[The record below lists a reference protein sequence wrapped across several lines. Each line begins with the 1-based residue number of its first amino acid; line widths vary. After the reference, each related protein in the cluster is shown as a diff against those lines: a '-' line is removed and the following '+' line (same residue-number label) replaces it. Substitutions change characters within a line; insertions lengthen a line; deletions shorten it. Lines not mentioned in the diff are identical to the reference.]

1 MLVGA
6 SSAYGMTTGAWDSD
20 TIAPTELGKRIA
32 AGSGPNYVA
41 ALKQAVLRP
50 RVIGAFLKKYS
61 GNRLPNAAVAA
72 HVLTELGIPEDSTT
86 AAYEVLV
93 KSAHAAGLL
102 HDNKGNQYVDLDG
115 VPEVKLVSVG
125 EDDGGDDG
133 DGDELCVGENATE
146 GPPVP
151 KLLVTSSAPANNR
164 VFITHGKN
172 MAVVNQLKELLSYGG
187 MTPVVVVEHETISK
201 PLPDKVMDD
210 MRSCVAAIIHVG
222 KEIKV
227 TDKEDKEHIF
237 INQNVLIEIGAAM
250 ALYGRKFIL
259 LVERGS
265 VLPSNLLGLY
275 ECRYEGEK
283 LDYDATMKLLK
294 AFNEFRQ

>member
-1 MLVGA
+1 
-6 SSAYGMTTGAWDSD
+6 
-20 TIAPTELGKRIA
+20 
-32 AGSGPNYVA
+32 
-41 ALKQAVLRP
+41 
-50 RVIGAFLKKYS
+50 
-61 GNRLPNAAVAA
+61 
-72 HVLTELGIPEDSTT
+72 VLTELGIPVDSTA
-86 AAYEVLV
+86 AAYDVIV
-93 KSAHAAGLL
+93 KSAQAAGLL

-115 VPEVKLVSVG
+115 VSEVKLASDG
-125 EDDGGDDG
+125 EDDGSEDG
-133 DGDELCVGENATE
+133 DGDELDVEDKDLEA
-146 GPPVP
+146 PPVP
-151 KLLVTSSAPANNR
+151 KLLTTPAAPANNR

-172 MAVVNQLKELLSYGG
+172 MAIVTQLKELLSYGG
-187 MTPVVVVEHETISK
+187 MTPVVVVDHETVSK

-227 TDKEDKEHIF
+227 TDKEDKEHVF

-265 VLPSNLLGLY
+265 NLPSNLSGLY

-283 LDYDATMKLLK
+283 LDYDATIKLLK
-294 AFNEFRQ
+294 AFNDFRS